1 MSTELF
7 DIPTSLLHRDDQDPE
22 LLSALIPYDEYNW
35 AVALEPLEKVA
46 RTGNVL
52 ALFKYANTLEHL
64 GEDEAAEHFWRMAI
78 AAGHTDSCNNLA
90 NLLKNQGRMDEV
102 RPLYEIAAAAG
113 APDALFNIG
122 LLIQD
127 ENPEEAERWFLKAV
141 EAGHGKA
148 CANLALKYF
157 EEERTEEG
165 FEMAELGISRGDFY
179 SASAIA
185 VYHQR
190 RSEWEEVIAASRRA
204 LTLADHT
211 NIEYQGH
218 AWDFIALGFIML
230 SRFEE
235 AQKAIQDCR
244 DHKTPQAAK
253 LEDLIE
259 TARSAAAAE
268 QEAAAPKFCPN
279 CGTPVGEGNAFCTG
293 CGKQIQAAKS
303 PSNSLPSSDS
313 TQFQNQQ
320 ATPLTK
326 KPSGLGLGT
335 TPASQEIVVTQQI
348 TGNTFGDLDHY
359 LSSCEEV
366 ITPYLNGAVSIDGGM
381 LAIAGKALPACET
394 CYGYNST
401 SPQFDCSVCGRTT
414 ENYLHV
420 RSGFGDG
427 IYINYDLYWGNLCGG
442 TITILDEGN
451 EWARNVAGEL
461 VKIRNKEIHYDQTMT
476 NFWDYTHAADKTLE
490 LHYFGQVQTEA
501 DDRWSSQGSA
511 YGSLFF
517 GDTNAG
523 IDSLASVVYSKN
535 MPVSKHHVYGY
546 CDRNEKGV
554 LIPRFVL
561 TLREEVATKL
571 GMPMSNPGLMKE
583 FETWQNAGVFASI
596 GGQLA
601 QTAAQ
606 INVAVEYAALA
617 NENFD
622 AETIKDHETQ
632 LMSWLIFQYYQGSL
646 DSATLD
652 DLKDLTPHMIQ
663 VYLRYR
669 TCFGL
674 ADKVTTWP
682 PSTNKLGF

>member
-1 MSTELF
+1 MSVELF
-7 DIPTSLLHRDDQDPE
+7 DIPVSLLHRDDQDPE
-22 LLSALIPYDEYNW
+22 LLKALIPYDQYNW
-35 AVALEPLEKVA
+35 AASLEPLEVVA

-52 ALFKYANTLEHL
+52 ALFKYANTLGHL
-64 GEDEAAEHFWRMAI
+64 GEDEAAEHFWRIAI
-78 AAGHTDSCNNLA
+78 SAGHTDSCNNLA
-90 NLLKNQGRMDEV
+90 NLLKDQGRMDEV

-113 APDALFNIG
+113 APDAIFNIG
-122 LLIQD
+122 LLLQD
-127 ENPEEAERWFLKAV
+127 ENPEEAETWFLKAV
-141 EAGHGKA
+141 DAGHGKA

-157 EEERTEEG
+157 EEDRTEEA
-165 FEMAELGISRGDFY
+165 FRMAELGISRGDFY
-179 SASAIA
+179 SATAIA

-211 NIEYQGH
+211 NIAYQGN

-235 AQKAIQDCR
+235 AEKAIQDCR
-244 DHKTPQAAK
+244 DHKTPQVAK

-259 TARSAAAAE
+259 TARSEAAAE
-268 QEAAAPKFCPN
+268 QKRSPKFCPN
-279 CGTPVGEGNAFCTG
+279 CGAPVGEGNAFCTG
-293 CGKQIQAAKS
+293 CGKQLQVGKASA
-303 PSNSLPSSDS
+303 NTLPSTDANSN
-313 TQFQNQQ
+313 FNQQ
-320 ATPLTK
+320 PALLTK
-326 KPSGLGLGT
+326 NSTGLGIAT
-335 TPASQEIVVTQQI
+335 TQAPQEIVVSQQI
-348 TGNTFGDLDHY
+348 TGSTFGDFDHY
-359 LSSCEEV
+359 LSSCEEL
-366 ITPYLNGAVSIDGGM
+366 ITPHLNGAISIDGGM
-381 LAIAGKALPACET
+381 LAIAGKALPSCET
-394 CYGYNST
+394 CYGYSST
-401 SPQFDCSVCGRTT
+401 SPQFDCTVCGRTA

-427 IYINYDLYWGNLCGG
+427 IYLNYDLFWGNLCGG
-442 TITILDEGN
+442 TITVLDEGN
-451 EWARNVAGEL
+451 EWARTVAGEL
-461 VKIRNKEIHYDQTMT
+461 AKVRSKEIKYDQTLAQ
-476 NFWDYTHAADKTLE
+476 FWDYFHAADKTLE
-490 LHYFGQVQTEA
+490 LHYFGHVQTET
-501 DDRWSSQGSA
+501 DERWSSQGTF

-517 GDTNAG
+517 GDTNEG

-546 CDRNEKGV
+546 CERDEKGV

-601 QTAAQ
+601 QAATQ

-632 LMSWLIFQYYQGSL
+632 LMSWFIIQYYQGSL
-646 DSATLD
+646 NDSTLEH
-652 DLKDLTPHMIQ
+652 LKDLTPHMIQ

-674 ADKVTTWP
+674 AEKVTTWP